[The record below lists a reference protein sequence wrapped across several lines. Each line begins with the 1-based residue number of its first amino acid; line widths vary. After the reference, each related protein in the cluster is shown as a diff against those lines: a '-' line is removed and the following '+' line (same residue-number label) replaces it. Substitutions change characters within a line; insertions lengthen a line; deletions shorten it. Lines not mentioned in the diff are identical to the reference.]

1 MSEQQP
7 EADANTRLA
16 TASRLISNACAWSAG
31 VGLIPLPIVDVA
43 ALAVVQVKLA
53 DDIARLYGQRFTR
66 DALKGT
72 VAVLLSTIVPTGVAG
87 AVGGSLKFV
96 PGIGTTVGVLSQPAF
111 GAAATYAL
119 GRVLVRH
126 FEFGGTTMSFRADAI
141 HEDLK
146 KEFDAARAHPA

>member
-96 PGIGTTVGVLSQPAF
+96 PGIGTTVGVLSQPGSALRQPTHSVGCWF
-111 GAAATYAL
+111 GTSSLA
-119 GRVLVRH
+119 GRRCPS
-126 FEFGGTTMSFRADAI
+126 GPTQSTRT
-141 HEDLK
+141 
-146 KEFDAARAHPA
+146 